1 MTHTASASRRLWLA
15 GLGALLLA
23 GCASFVDKPQRP
35 TLFDM
40 GPIAPMAL
48 PVNLPGP
55 RTPLVIPDI
64 DASGAVDGTPILYR
78 LAYADDH
85 QLRAY
90 AQSRWSAPPPQL
102 VRQRLR
108 QQLGRERPVLNV
120 DESAAIARQ
129 SGEPLYTL
137 RLELEEFAHV
147 FDGPDRS
154 RGVLRLRATLLANTA
169 AGEVLLGQRSI
180 GVEGVAP
187 TPDASGGVRALTA
200 ATDAAAQDISLWLR
214 QLPPA
219 R

>member
-1 MTHTASASRRLWLA
+1 MTRFASASRRTWLA
-15 GLGALLLA
+15 GTGALLLA
-23 GCASFVDKPQRP
+23 GCAGFVDRPQRP

-40 GPIAPMAL
+40 GPMAPMTL
-48 PVNLPGP
+48 PVSLPGP

-64 DASGAVDGTPILYR
+64 DASGALDGSPILYR

-108 QQLGRERPVLNV
+108 QQIGRERPVLNV

-147 FDGPDRS
+147 FDAPDRS
-154 RGVLRLRATLLANTA
+154 RGVLRLRATLLSNTA
-169 AGEVLLGQRSI
+169 GGEVLLGQRSI